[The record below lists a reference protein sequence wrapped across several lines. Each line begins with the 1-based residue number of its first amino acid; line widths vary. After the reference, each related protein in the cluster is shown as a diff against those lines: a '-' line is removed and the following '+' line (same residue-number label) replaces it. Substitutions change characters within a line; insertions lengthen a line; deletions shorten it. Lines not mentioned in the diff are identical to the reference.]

1 MSEKNVTPWVKMTL
15 EMGPVLAFF
24 VGFILLKGREFVVFG
39 ETYSGFVA
47 MTALFVPL
55 LALSTFV
62 LWRLTG
68 TLSAMQIMTLVLV
81 TVFGG
86 LTILLNDERFFKMKP
101 TMIYALFAAI
111 LGFGLLRGKSYLRV
125 VMGEM
130 MPMDHAG
137 WMTLTLR
144 ITLLFVALAVANE
157 LIWRSLSTDIWV
169 KFKTFGLPVVM
180 FGFFMTQ
187 SGLLARHAVEPDEV
201 KPEDTEPS

>member
-1 MSEKNVTPWVKMTL
+1 MSEKTVKPWVKTAL
-15 EMGPVLAFF
+15 EMGPVLVFF
-24 VGFILLKGREFVVFG
+24 IGFVLLKDREFVVFG
-39 ETYSGFVA
+39 ETYTGFVA

-68 TLSAMQIMTLVLV
+68 KLSAMQVMTLVLV

-86 LTILLNDERFFKMKP
+86 LTIFLNDERFFKMKP
-101 TMIYALFAAI
+101 TMIYALFAGI

-130 MPMDHAG
+130 LTMDHQG
-137 WMTLTLR
+137 WMKLTLR
-144 ITLLFVALAVANE
+144 ITLLFLALAIANE
-157 LIWRSLSTDIWV
+157 FIWRTLSTETWV
-169 KFKTFGLPVVM
+169 KFKTFGLPIVM

-187 SGLLARHAVEPDEV
+187 SGLLQRHSTAEDDD
-201 KPEDTEPS
+201 KPS